1 MIRAKDLDGR
11 AVIDL
16 VTAEKIGYID
26 EIFIDPSGGRL
37 AALKVSTGSSLL
49 GGGRQTLVPSSAIE
63 SIGPE
68 AVMVR
73 PSGEGVPTDGP
84 LDALPR
90 LSHIVGRKVV
100 SETGKLLG
108 TIGDVLIE
116 DADGRVFGYEL
127 KDASWSG
134 GLGDLL
140 NGGDDHQHDYVRGDA
155 ELRLSDELLVVP
167 DSAVVRERV
176 HADDTAP
183 TSSASAIDRLS
194 DRDPAVTRQTVD
206 TTAPISPRREDD
218 VRPRQSPPRPQSE
231 DETYRRSPDTG
242 TTRSLL

>member
-16 VTAEKIGYID
+16 ETAEKIGYID

-37 AALKVSTGSSLL
+37 TALKVSTGSSLL

-73 PSGEGVPTDGP
+73 PGGEGVAADGP
-84 LDALPR
+84 LDSLPR

-108 TIGDVLIE
+108 SIGDVLIE
-116 DADGRVFGYEL
+116 DADGRIFGYEL

-140 NGGDDHQHDYVRGDA
+140 NGGDDHQRDYVRGDA

-167 DSAVVRERV
+167 DSAIVRERV
-176 HADDTAP
+176 HADDGACVLG
-183 TSSASAIDRLS
+183 IN
-194 DRDPAVTRQTVD
+194 
-206 TTAPISPRREDD
+206 
-218 VRPRQSPPRPQSE
+218 
-231 DETYRRSPDTG
+231 Y
-242 TTRSLL
+242 